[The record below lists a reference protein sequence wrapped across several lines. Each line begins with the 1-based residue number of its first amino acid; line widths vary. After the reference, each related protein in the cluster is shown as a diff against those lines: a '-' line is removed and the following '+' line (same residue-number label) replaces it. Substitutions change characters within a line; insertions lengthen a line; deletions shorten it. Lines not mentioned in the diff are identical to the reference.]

1 MLFDEYLKNIPHL
14 HTWDGGV
21 TWNSGGFEDY
31 HLRAFKKYVASG
43 ARRVIE
49 TGAGNSSLAFHF
61 GAPSQLVTIAP
72 DQALFDRIVAYAG
85 QASLKIVDWEKY
97 VDRSEWILPVL
108 AKQGRQFDLALIDG
122 GHGWPTVFVDFCYMN
137 AMLFR
142 NGILIIDDV
151 QLHSIKELGK
161 LLIADTTRFEFLE
174 SLGKSKVFRKKT
186 DERFLPEWTE
196 QPYIRQKSDSYVG
209 TKSRFEI

>member
-1 MLFDEYLKNIPHL
+1 MVFDDYLQNIPQL

-43 ARRVIE
+43 SHRIIE
-49 TGAGNSSLAFHF
+49 TGAGNSSLAFLF
-61 GAPSQLVTIAP
+61 GQPSQLITIAP
-72 DQALFDRIVAYAG
+72 DQLLFDRIVTFAHEG
-85 QASLKIVDWEKY
+85 SLDTGAWEKY

-108 AKQGRQFDLALIDG
+108 AKSGREFDLALIDG

-137 AMLFR
+137 AMLASG
-142 NGILIIDDV
+142 GILIIDDV

-161 LLIADTTRFEFLE
+161 LLMADTDRFEFLE
-174 SLGKSKVFRKKT
+174 GLGKSKVFRKKT
-186 DERFLPEWTE
+186 DEKFLPEWTE

-209 TKSRFEI
+209 ASDRFEI